1 MRSSAYCPD
10 ISLKLDKS
18 TPLIY
23 CETLPVSHTDPR
35 QRKVEKNSR
44 KEIFG
49 WVMYDWA
56 NHAFFTLVLGV
67 LVGEYI
73 TSLAQ
78 RAVGENGAVIA
89 VGGHVLVTAKS
100 LFSYSV
106 GASVLLQVFF
116 LPVLGAIAD
125 YTHLKKTFLAVFC
138 YLGAISCALLF
149 LADEGFVFTGAVLFI
164 FTNLGAGASIV
175 FFNSYLSDITT
186 EDRRD
191 TVSSLSF
198 AAGYLGGIATLVVGS
213 ALMFKADSLGLTLT
227 QAERICFLIAGAWW
241 GGFAIFTFVFLRN
254 RIPIR
259 SAPEGK
265 SYIAAGFSELKGTF
279 NELFKLKG
287 TLRFLI
293 GYLLYNDGIQ
303 TVIAMSGVFI
313 SQELFVSRGL
323 EIDRL
328 MLFGAFFIAQIFGFF
343 GALIFE
349 RIAHFTS
356 AKTAILV
363 SLIIWSGIVV
373 YGYAFLQ
380 TVTQAYFMS
389 GAIGLVL
396 GGSQAL
402 SRSLFSQMIPKGRES
417 AFFGIYAISE
427 RGTSWIGPMVFGLVA
442 QLTDS
447 YRPAILALIFFFIVG
462 SIILLFND
470 TTRAIREAGNLV
482 PDEAG
487 AR

>member
-1 MRSSAYCPD
+1 M
-10 ISLKLDKS
+10 
-18 TPLIY
+18 
-23 CETLPVSHTDPR
+23 DPT
-35 QRKVEKNSR
+35 VPGKNNP

-49 WVMYDWA
+49 WLMYDWA

-78 RAVGENGAVIA
+78 KSVGDNGAIITI
-89 VGGHVLVTAKS
+89 GGHVLVTAKS

-106 GASVLLQVFF
+106 GTSVFLQVFF

-125 YTHLKKTFLAVFC
+125 YTHLKKTFLAIFC
-138 YLGAISCALLF
+138 YLGAISCALLYF
-149 LADEGFVFTGAVLFI
+149 VGDGFFIAGAVLFI

-186 EDRRD
+186 EDKRD
-191 TVSSLSF
+191 TVSSFGF
-198 AAGYLGGIATLVVGS
+198 AAGYAGGLVTLGIGFVVLS
-213 ALMFKADSLGLTLT
+213 KAQAFGLSQTD
-227 QAERICFLIAGAWW
+227 AERLCFLIAGIWW
-241 GGFAIFTFVFLRN
+241 GGFAVLTFLLLRL
-254 RIPIR
+254 RLPVR
-259 SAPEGK
+259 EAPEGK
-265 SYIAAGFSELKGTF
+265 GYIVAGFSELKGTF
-279 NELFKLKG
+279 QELFKLKG

-293 GYLLYNDGIQ
+293 AYLLYNDGIQ
-303 TVIAMSGVFI
+303 TVIAMSGVFL

-323 EIDRL
+323 ETDRL
-328 MLFGAFFIAQIFGFF
+328 VLLAAFSIAQICGFF
-343 GALIFE
+343 GALAFE

-356 AKTAILV
+356 SKTAIIISLV
-363 SLIIWSGIVV
+363 IWSCIVI
-373 YGYAFLQ
+373 YGYGFLQ

-402 SRSLFSQMIPKGRES
+402 SRSLFSQMIPNGRES

-427 RGTSWIGPMVFGLVA
+427 RGTSWIGPIVFGLVA

-447 YRPAILALIFFFIVG
+447 YRPAILALVVFFVVG
-462 SIILLFND
+462 SIILLFTN
-470 TTRAIREAGNLV
+470 TNKAIKEAGNNPPEEIV
-482 PDEAG
+482 PA
-487 AR
+487 